1 MKEDEMHDSF
11 EFRQDPD
18 RAGVAVGCSVQLCP
32 VKWQAEKTINAYV
45 RKMAVTGDGE
55 ARKLADLL
63 DQVGITQ
70 DFEPSPIRADESV
83 AA

>member
-1 MKEDEMHDSF
+1 MHDSF

-18 RAGVAVGCSVQLCP
+18 RARGSAGCSVRLCP
-32 VKWQAEKTINAYV
+32 VKWQAEKAMNAYV

-70 DFEPSPIRADESV
+70 DFEPSPIRADESI

>member
-1 MKEDEMHDSF
+1 MHDSF
-11 EFRQDPD
+11 EFRQDLQRSAAASGMP
-18 RAGVAVGCSVQLCP
+18 VQLCL
-32 VKWQAEKTINAYV
+32 VKWQAEKAMNAYV

-63 DQVGITQ
+63 DQVGLTQ
-70 DFEPSPIRADESV
+70 SFEPSPIRADESI

>member
-1 MKEDEMHDSF
+1 MHDSF
-11 EFRQDPD
+11 EFRQDPQ
-18 RAGVAVGCSVQLCP
+18 RSAAASGMHVQLCS
-32 VKWQAEKTINAYV
+32 VKWQAEKAMNAYV

-55 ARKLADLL
+55 ARRLADLL

-70 DFEPSPIRADESV
+70 DFEPASIRPDESI

>member
-1 MKEDEMHDSF
+1 MKEDKMHDSF

-18 RAGVAVGCSVQLCP
+18 RAGVAGGCPVQLCP

-70 DFEPSPIRADESV
+70 GFEPSSIRADESI

>member
-1 MKEDEMHDSF
+1 MHDSF
-11 EFRQDPD
+11 EFRQDPQ
-18 RAGVAVGCSVQLCP
+18 RSAANAGMPVQLCP
-32 VKWQAEKTINAYV
+32 VKWQAEKAMNAYV

-63 DQVGITQ
+63 DQVGLTQ
-70 DFEPSPIRADESV
+70 GFEPAPIRPDESI